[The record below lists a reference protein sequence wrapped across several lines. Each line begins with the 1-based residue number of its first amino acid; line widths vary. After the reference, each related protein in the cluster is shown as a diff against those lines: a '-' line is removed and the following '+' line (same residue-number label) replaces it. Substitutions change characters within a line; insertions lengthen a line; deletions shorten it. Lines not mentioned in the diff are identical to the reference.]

1 VYEANVNSV
10 LVVNESTTR
19 TVTWDEEKRLV
30 VLNDDGYA
38 SRYTYYYTRPRVI
51 KNYGP
56 L

>member
-1 VYEANVNSV
+1 M

-30 VLNDDGYA
+30 VLNDDGNA
-38 SRYTYYYTRPRVI
+38 SRYTYYYTGSRVI
-51 KNYGP
+51 KNHGP